1 MSYRLEGTIG
11 SQAMKWTL
19 EDGSHRVGRGPANEI
34 VVPHGTVSRE
44 HAVIRVDGEKAEI
57 EDLGSRN
64 GTFINGHPLTGA
76 SAVAAG
82 CRVRFGT
89 VELTLTRDGAETPL
103 YEPGVDQPGRV
114 HEGTVLFETDNVL
127 SSKRVKWDEVQS
139 KIDSGSF
146 LERSLFR
153 VVTEAGGLLV
163 MPRPLEDVFKEV
175 LRMAAS
181 IIPARRILL
190 LLQEGE
196 AGAPVVRAAWP
207 ENQSTDHRIML
218 SHTLLDAVLQGRE
231 SVLVTDAQMDP
242 RFAGHASIVASQ
254 IRSAL
259 VAPLFDNERV
269 LGLIYADT
277 NDPVLHYNQDQLRA
291 FTMFAN
297 LTAVKITNTRLLE
310 AERDKERME
319 QEMATAA
326 RIQQSLLPATLPE
339 IGGYEV
345 AAHQTPCLTTGGD
358 LYDVAPLAGGAIAL
372 AVGDVSGKGIGA
384 ALLMSHVMASMRLLY
399 DEEIPLREMMDRIH
413 AQVLRSSGP
422 SSFVTLFLGKLDPS
436 THLLEYV
443 SAGHNPAI
451 AIAPDGDTST
461 YDATG
466 TPAGLIA
473 GVTFETARIELPPG
487 GIVCIYSD
495 GVTEAQDK
503 DDEYFGD
510 ERLIESIRKHRDA
523 PLDQVLSGV
532 IADLH
537 AFLGSTP
544 ANDDVT
550 LLLLRRNAPH

>member
-11 SQAMKWTL
+11 SQSMKWTL
-19 EDGSHRVGRGPANEI
+19 EDGSHRVGRGQGNEI
-34 VVPHGTVSRE
+34 VVPHGAVSRE
-44 HAVIRVDGEKAEI
+44 HAVIRVDGEKIEI

-64 GTFINGHPLTGA
+64 GTFINGRGLTGS

-82 CRVRFGT
+82 SRIRFGT
-89 VELTLTRDGAETPL
+89 VELVLAREGFPTPPP
-103 YEPGVDQPGRV
+103 EGQADRPDRA

-139 KIDSGSF
+139 KIDTGSF

-163 MPRPLEDVFKEV
+163 MPRPIEDVFKEV

-190 LLQEGE
+190 LLQENE
-196 AGAPVVRAAWP
+196 KSEPVVRAAWP
-207 ENQSTDHRIML
+207 EEQAADHRIML

-231 SVLVTDAQMDP
+231 SVLVTDAQFDP

-326 RIQQSLLPATLPE
+326 RIQQSLLPPSLPE
-339 IGGYEV
+339 IAGYEV
-345 AAHQTPCLTTGGD
+345 AAHQTPCLMTGGD
-358 LYDVAPLAGGAIAL
+358 LYDVAPLAGGAVAL

-399 DEEIPLREMMDRIH
+399 DETIPLGVMMDRIH
-413 AQVLRSSGP
+413 GQVLRSSGP
-422 SSFVTLFLGKLDPS
+422 SHFVTLFLGKLDPS
-436 THLLEYV
+436 AHELEYV

-451 AIAPDGDTST
+451 AIDPDGGVQMF
-461 YDATG
+461 DATG

-473 GVTFETARIELPPG
+473 GVTFDTARIAVPPG
-487 GIVCIYSD
+487 GIVCVYSD

-503 DDEYFGD
+503 DDEFFGE
-510 ERLIESIRKHRDA
+510 ERLIESIKKRRES
-523 PLDQVLSGV
+523 PLGEVLAGV

-544 ANDDVT
+544 PNDDIT
-550 LLLLRRNAPH
+550 LVLLRRNAS

>member
-11 SQAMKWTL
+11 SQSMKWDL
-19 EDGSHRVGRGPANEI
+19 EDGAHRVGRSPGNEI

-44 HAVIRVDGEKAEI
+44 HALIRVAADKVEI

-64 GTFINGHPLTGA
+64 GTFINGRGLTG
-76 SAVAAG
+76 SSVVAAG
-82 CRVRFGT
+82 SRIRFGT
-89 VELTLTRDGAETPL
+89 VELILAKE
-103 YEPGVDQPGRV
+103 GVPISPPDDLAGQSARA
-114 HEGTVLFETDNVL
+114 HEGTVLFETDNAL
-127 SSKRVKWDEVQS
+127 TSKRVKWDEVQS
-139 KIDSGSF
+139 KIDTGSF

-153 VVTEAGGLLV
+153 VVTEAGSLLV
-163 MPRPLEDVFKEV
+163 MPRQIEDVFKEV

-196 AGAPVVRAAWP
+196 KSEPVVRAAWP
-207 ENQSTDHRIML
+207 EEQSTDHRIML

-231 SVLVTDAQMDP
+231 SVLVTDAQFDP

-326 RIQQSLLPATLPE
+326 RIQQSLLPASLPE
-339 IGGYEV
+339 IAGYEV
-345 AAHQTPCLTTGGD
+345 AAHQTPCLMTGGD
-358 LYDVAPLAGGAIAL
+358 LYDVASLAGGAIGL

-399 DEEIPLREMMDRIH
+399 DEPIPLGDMMDRIH

-422 SSFVTLFLGKLDPS
+422 SHFVTLFLGKLDPDV
-436 THLLEYV
+436 HVLDYV

-451 AIAPDGDTST
+451 AVDPDGSVRMF
-461 YDATG
+461 DATG

-473 GVTFETARIELPPG
+473 GVTFGTAKIELPPD
-487 GIVCIYSD
+487 GIVCVYSD

-503 DDEYFGD
+503 DDEFYGE
-510 ERLIESIRKHRDA
+510 ERLIESIRRHRDA
-523 PLDQVLSGV
+523 PLSDVLAGV

-544 ANDDVT
+544 ANDDIT
-550 LLLLRRNAPH
+550 LVLLRRNASG